1 MKIGLAADGLPALS
15 LEQCLQ
21 RIAELGLQAVEFG
34 TGGWS
39 AAPHLKIGELLGDKA
54 ARDRLLSLVREHGL
68 RISALN
74 CSGNPLHPGPSG
86 ARDRETTL
94 GTLELASRLGVER
107 VVLMSGLPAA
117 PGDQYPN
124 WITSSWPPEAEEIL
138 EWQWRERLIPYWRQL
153 VPVAEAR
160 GLKLCL
166 EQHGR
171 QCVYNTETFFRLR
184 EAVGP
189 AIGVNFDPS
198 HLLWMGGDPVQA
210 IGALGRCIF
219 HVHGKDTR
227 IEPRAAIDGL
237 LDTKPAERVGQ
248 RAWNFASLGRGRS
261 PESWQRIVAALKQA
275 GYDEVISIENEDHQ
289 LPADEAIRASAEVL
303 RSAIAG
309 LS

>member
-1 MKIGLAADGLPALS
+1 VHY
-15 LEQCLQ
+15 
-21 RIAELGLQAVEFG
+21 IAELGLQAVEFG

-39 AAPHLKIGELLGDKA
+39 AAPHLKLEELLGGQA
-54 ARDRLLSLVREHGL
+54 ARDRLRSLVRDHGL
-68 RISALN
+68 SISALN
-74 CSGNPLHPGPSG
+74 CSGNPLHPGEAG
-86 ARDRETTL
+86 GRDRETTL
-94 GTLELASRLGVER
+94 RTLELASLLGVER

-138 EWQWRERLIPYWRQL
+138 EWQWKERLIPYWRQL
-153 VPVAEAR
+153 EPVAAAK

-184 EAVGP
+184 EAIGP

-198 HLLWMGGDPVQA
+198 HLLWMGGDPLQA
-210 IGALGRCIF
+210 IQALGACIF

-227 IEPRAAIDGL
+227 IEPAAAVNGL
-237 LDTKPAERVGQ
+237 LDAKPAALVG
-248 RAWNFASLGRGRS
+248 RRSWNFASVGRGRS
-261 PESWQRIVAALKQA
+261 RESWQRIVAALKQA